1 MTRIM
6 IVSVIFFLVQLSV
19 FAQKDDDLVLF
30 TINGQP
36 TKLSEFQYIYDK
48 TNGTNADYSR
58 QSLEEYL
65 ELYIKF
71 KLKVQKAKDMKL
83 DTVPSLKSELMGYR
97 QQLANSYLI
106 DRQITDKLMRE
117 AYERKKQDVDISHIM
132 IAVNQNATP
141 EDTLRALNKIKDIQ
155 AQIKNGKSFEE
166 MAGTFSDDNTSK
178 GNGGRVGYI
187 TAVLSNGFY
196 DLETAAYTAPL
207 NQVVGPVRTSLGYH
221 LVKVNNRRP
230 ARGEMEVAHIL
241 VRTGE
246 EWATPE
252 QASKVIKTVE
262 EKLNAGES
270 FEELAKTYSQDRA
283 TSSKGGYLGLF
294 GINRY
299 EVSFENAA
307 FGLEKDGDISRPF
320 LTSAGWHIVK
330 RISKKEQL
338 PYAQERSRLESVIRN
353 DSRFELANK
362 ALVERIKKEGK
373 FVETLQPFWSFRD
386 TLSAAFLTLA
396 WRAPELDDRT
406 NRVLFQFGNSY
417 FVMMSDFLDYV
428 QRAARERISLGR
440 QNIAPKEVANT
451 LYATFTKEQ
460 ALKFEEGQLQ
470 EKYPEFKALMR
481 EYEEG
486 ILLFEATKILVWD
499 KASQDTVGLENFF
512 KTVQGKYNWEDRV
525 NATQYIINN
534 EGIAVVSDIRASAKK
549 MTPKEMLTKFNEGEK
564 PLISVEEMVI
574 EKGRNKSLD
583 ALTWSAGTL
592 SENELDN
599 VKKTVSFYKIESVI
613 PRSPKTL
620 KEARGYVVADY
631 QDYLEKKWV
640 ETLMKEYDVKVNKRV
655 LSRLTKS

>member
-1 MTRIM
+1 MTRII

-19 FAQKDDDLVLF
+19 FAQKDDDLTLF

-36 TKLSEFQYIYDK
+36 TKLSEFKYIYDK
-48 TNGTNADYSR
+48 TSGANADYSR

-65 ELYIKF
+65 ELYVKF
-71 KLKVQKAKDMKL
+71 KLKVQKARSMKL
-83 DTVPSLKSELMGYR
+83 DTVPTLKSELMGYR

-141 EDTLRALNKIKDIQ
+141 GDTLKALNRIKDIQ

-166 MAGTFSDDNTSK
+166 MAATYSDDNTSK
-178 GNGGRVGYI
+178 ENGGRVGYI

-207 NQVVGPVRTSLGYH
+207 NQLVGPVRTTLGYH
-221 LVKVNNRRP
+221 LVKVNNRRE

-283 TSSKGGYLGLF
+283 TSNKGGYLGSF

-299 EVSFENAA
+299 EISFENAA

-330 RISKKEQL
+330 RISRKEML
-338 PYAQERSRLESVIRN
+338 PYAQERSRLESIIRN
-353 DSRFELANK
+353 DSRFELASK
-362 ALVERIKKEGK
+362 ALVDRIKKEGK

-396 WRAPELDDRT
+396 WRAPEISDRD
-406 NRVLFQFGNSY
+406 NRVLFQFGSKREV
-417 FVMMSDFLDYV
+417 FLADFMDYV

-440 QNIAPKEVANT
+440 QNITPKEVANT
-451 LYATFTKEQ
+451 LYANFIKEQ
-460 ALKFEEGQLQ
+460 TLKFEESQLE

-499 KASQDTVGLENFF
+499 KASQDTTGLENFF
-512 KTVQGKYNWEDRV
+512 KTVSSKYNWEDRV
-525 NATQYIINN
+525 NVTQYIINS
-534 EGIAVVSDIRASAKK
+534 EGLAKAAEIREAAKK
-549 MTPKEMLTKFNEGEK
+549 MSPKDVLEKFNSGATS
-564 PLISVEEMVI
+564 LIAAEEALV
-574 EKGRNKSLD
+574 EKGRNSTLD
-583 ALTWSAGTL
+583 ALNWSAGTL

-599 VKKTVSFYKIESVI
+599 VKKTVSFYKIENVV
-613 PRSPKTL
+613 PNSPKTL
-620 KEARGYVVADY
+620 REARGYVVADY

-640 ETLMKEYDVKVNKRV
+640 ESLMKEYDVKVNKRV
-655 LSRLTKS
+655 LSRLIKS

>member
-83 DTVPSLKSELMGYR
+83 DTVPSLKNELMGYR

-166 MAGTFSDDNTSK
+166 MAATFSDDNTSK

-499 KASQDTVGLENFF
+499 KASQDTLGLENFF

-564 PLISVEEMVI
+564 PLISVEEMVV

-631 QDYLEKKWV
+631 QDHLEKKWV

>member
-6 IVSVIFFLVQLSV
+6 IVSVILFLVQLSV

-36 TKLSEFQYIYDK
+36 TKLAEFQYIYDK

-166 MAGTFSDDNTSK
+166 MATTYSDDNTSK
-178 GNGGRVGYI
+178 NNGGRVGYI

-196 DLETAAYTAPL
+196 DLETAAYTAPS
-207 NQVVGPVRTSLGYH
+207 NQVVGPLRTAIGYH
-221 LVKVNNRRP
+221 LVKVNNRRQ

-299 EVSFENAA
+299 EISFENAA
-307 FGLEKDGDISRPF
+307 FGLEKDGDVSRPF

-330 RISKKEQL
+330 RISRKEVL
-338 PYAQERSRLESVIRN
+338 PYNQERSSLESIIRN
-353 DSRFELANK
+353 DSRFELANQ

-396 WRAPELDDRT
+396 WRASELSNNN
-406 NRVLFQFGNSY
+406 NRVLFQFGSKY
-417 FVMMSDFLDYV
+417 EVFLSDFLDYV

-460 ALKFEEGQLQ
+460 ALKFEESQLE

-481 EYEEG
+481 EYQEG

-499 KASQDTVGLENFF
+499 KASQDTTGLENFF
-512 KTVQGKYNWEDRV
+512 KTVSNKYNWEDRA
-525 NATQYIINN
+525 NITQYIINS
-534 EGIAVVSDIRASAKK
+534 EGTARVAEIREAAKK
-549 MTPKEMLTKFNEGEK
+549 MSSKEMLEKFNSGAT
-564 PLISVEEMVI
+564 PLISTEEVSV
-574 EKGRNKSLD
+574 EKGRNPTLD
-583 ALTWSAGTL
+583 ALNWSAGTL

-599 VKKTVSFYKIESVI
+599 VKKTVSFYKIENVI
-613 PRSPKTL
+613 PSSSKTL

-631 QDYLEKKWV
+631 QDYLEKRWV
-640 ETLMKEYDVKVNKRV
+640 ESLMKEYDVKVNKRV

>member
-1 MTRIM
+1 MTRII

-19 FAQKDDDLVLF
+19 FAQKDDDLTLF

-48 TNGTNADYSR
+48 TSGANADYSR

-65 ELYIKF
+65 ELYVKF
-71 KLKVQKAKDMKL
+71 KLKVQKARSMKL
-83 DTVPSLKSELMGYR
+83 DTVPTLKSELMGYR

-141 EDTLRALNKIKDIQ
+141 GDTLKALNRIKDIQ

-166 MAGTFSDDNTSK
+166 MAATYSDDNTSK
-178 GNGGRVGYI
+178 ENGGRVGYI

-207 NQVVGPVRTSLGYH
+207 NQLVGPVRTTLGYH
-221 LVKVNNRRP
+221 LVKVNNRRE

-283 TSSKGGYLGLF
+283 TSNKGGYLGSF

-299 EVSFENAA
+299 EISFENAA

-330 RISKKEQL
+330 RISRKEML
-338 PYAQERSRLESVIRN
+338 PYAQERSRLESIIRN

-362 ALVERIKKEGK
+362 ALVDRIKKEGK

-396 WRAPELDDRT
+396 WRAPEISDRD
-406 NRVLFQFGNSY
+406 NRVLFQFGSKREV
-417 FVMMSDFLDYV
+417 FLADFMDYV

-440 QNIAPKEVANT
+440 QNITPKEVANT
-451 LYATFTKEQ
+451 LYANFIKEQ
-460 ALKFEEGQLQ
+460 TLKFEESQLE

-499 KASQDTVGLENFF
+499 KASQDTTGLENFF
-512 KTVQGKYNWEDRV
+512 KTVSSKYNWEDRV
-525 NATQYIINN
+525 NVTQYIINS
-534 EGIAVVSDIRASAKK
+534 EGLAKAAEIREAAKK
-549 MTPKEMLTKFNEGEK
+549 MSPKDVLEKFNSGATS
-564 PLISVEEMVI
+564 LIAAEEALV
-574 EKGRNKSLD
+574 EKGRNSTLD
-583 ALTWSAGTL
+583 ALNWSAGTL

-599 VKKTVSFYKIESVI
+599 VKKTVSFYKIENVV
-613 PRSPKTL
+613 PNSPKTL
-620 KEARGYVVADY
+620 REARGYVVADY

-640 ETLMKEYDVKVNKRV
+640 ESLMKEYDVKVNKRV
-655 LSRLTKS
+655 LSRLIKS

>member
-1 MTRIM
+1 M
-6 IVSVIFFLVQLSV
+6 
-19 FAQKDDDLVLF
+19 F